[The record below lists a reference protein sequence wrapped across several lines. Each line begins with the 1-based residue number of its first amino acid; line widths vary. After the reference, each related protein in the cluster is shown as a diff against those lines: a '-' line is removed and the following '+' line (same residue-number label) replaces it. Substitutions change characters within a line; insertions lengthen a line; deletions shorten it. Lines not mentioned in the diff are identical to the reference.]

1 MAMSAV
7 NTRAKGLA
15 RVEALPVEGEAVAET
30 APVGVRLAVV
40 VAALVVDAVVLNVA
54 RLKVELVKV
63 RTPVE
68 APLTRLVIEL
78 LSGMLKVVKAV
89 LLREAVTESVVD
101 GTVAVMVTDS
111 EADDLADKAEVTE
124 TDADEAADEAAEEAD
139 EATEEAAEEADE
151 ATEEAAEDG
160 EPPDRVIK
168 PE

>member
-15 RVEALPVEGEAVAET
+15 RVEAPPVEGEAVAET
-30 APVGVRLAVV
+30 AALGVKLAVV

-68 APLTRLVIEL
+68 APLTRLVIVL
-78 LSGMLKVVKAV
+78 LSGTLKVVKAV

-124 TDADEAADEAAEEAD
+124 TDADEAD